1 MKTLGLQ
8 GVLDPVRMTPATET
22 MDVDLGEA
30 PILDV
35 EGRAVPL
42 SSLWR
47 DRTVVLSFVR
57 HFG

>member
-1 MKTLGLQ
+1 MDDALSEAP
-8 GVLDPVRMTPATET
+8 VLDP
-22 MDVDLGEA
+22 
-30 PILDV
+30 
-35 EGRAVPL
+35 EGRAVAL

>member
-1 MKTLGLQ
+1 MA
-8 GVLDPVRMTPATET
+8 RATDAV
-22 MDVDLGEA
+22 DVALSEA
-30 PILDV
+30 PILDL

>member
-1 MKTLGLQ
+1 MDVALSEAP
-8 GVLDPVRMTPATET
+8 VLDP
-22 MDVDLGEA
+22 
-30 PILDV
+30 

-47 DRTVVLSFVR
+47 DRPVVLSFVR

>member
-1 MKTLGLQ
+1 MTHASDAVDVAALSEAP
-8 GVLDPVRMTPATET
+8 VLD
-22 MDVDLGEA
+22 LQ
-30 PILDV
+30 
-35 EGRAVPL
+35 GRAVPL

>member
-1 MKTLGLQ
+1 MS
-8 GVLDPVRMTPATET
+8 PSTET
-22 MDVDLGEA
+22 MGVDIGEA
-30 PILDV
+30 PILDL
-35 EGRAVPL
+35 EGRAIPL